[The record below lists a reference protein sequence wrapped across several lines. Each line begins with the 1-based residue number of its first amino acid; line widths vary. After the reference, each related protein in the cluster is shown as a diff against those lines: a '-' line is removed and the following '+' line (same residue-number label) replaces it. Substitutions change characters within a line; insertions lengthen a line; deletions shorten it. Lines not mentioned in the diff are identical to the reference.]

1 MAVTPDT
8 DLAARAAAVI
18 PGGVNSGQRRVP
30 GLEDLVVTA
39 TSGATFTDAEGRT
52 YTDYHAAFGPPLL
65 GHNDPDVDAAVAATA
80 RAVGLMGVGVTPV
93 EIELAERLCEL
104 VPSVERVLL
113 TETGSEATFHAI
125 RVARA
130 ATGRR
135 HVIKF
140 QGCYHGWHDA
150 VAMNVI
156 SLPENVGRRDPL
168 SKGVLPE
175 VTEAT
180 IVCRFNDAE
189 DVERALTE
197 HDVAAIILEPIPHN
211 IGAVLPQDGFLERL
225 RELATK
231 HGTVL
236 VFDEVITGFR
246 HALGGFQSIAGV
258 TPDLTTL
265 GKAMGNGWPISAL
278 GGSAELMDM
287 FSTTPGRPAFFAG
300 TFNGHPPTAA
310 AALATIEKLQREPVH
325 EHVFSLGERTR
336 RGLEEL
342 YGRLEIPAVVSG
354 FGSVFLTYF
363 LEGPVRSYDDL
374 LANDVELFVGY
385 RRELMKEGIFELP
398 LNLKRSHFSY
408 AHTDADVD
416 RLLEATEVAV
426 TRFLESRP

>member
-1 MAVTPDT
+1 MAVIPDT

-18 PGGVNSGQRRVP
+18 PGGVNSGQRRVA

-65 GHNDPDVDAAVAATA
+65 GHNDPDVDAAVAAAA
-80 RAVGLMGVGVTPV
+80 RSVGLMGVGVTPI
-93 EIELAERLCEL
+93 EIELAEQLCEL

-156 SLPENVGRRDPL
+156 SLPENVGRHDPL

-180 IVCRFNDAE
+180 IVCRFNDADE
-189 DVERALTE
+189 VERALSE

-211 IGAVLPQDGFLERL
+211 IGAVLPAEGFLERL

-278 GGSAELMDM
+278 GGKAELMDL

-310 AALATIEKLQREPVH
+310 AALATIEKLRREPVH
-325 EHVFSLGERTR
+325 EHVFRLGERTR
-336 RGLEEL
+336 RGLDEL
-342 YGRLEIPAVVSG
+342 YRRLGIPAVVSG
-354 FGSVFLTYF
+354 YGSVFLTYF
-363 LEGPVRSYDDL
+363 LDGPVRSYDDL
-374 LANDVELFVGY
+374 LHNDVDLFVGY
-385 RRELMKEGIFELP
+385 RRELMKDGIFELP

-408 AHTDADVD
+408 AHTDEDVD
-416 RLLEATEVAV
+416 RLLEATEAAV
-426 TRFLESRP
+426 TRFQESRA

>member
-1 MAVTPDT
+1 MATT
-8 DLAARAAAVI
+8 RSDLAARAAAVI

-30 GLEDLVVTA
+30 GLEELVIAA
-39 TSGATFTDAEGRT
+39 TGGATFTDGEGNV

-65 GHNDPDVDAAVAATA
+65 GHNDPDVDAAVTATA
-80 RAVGLMGVGVTPV
+80 RAVGLMGVGVSEV
-93 EIELAERLCEL
+93 EVELAERICEL
-104 VPSVERVLL
+104 VPSAERVLL
-113 TETGSEATFHAI
+113 TETGSEATFHAL

-140 QGCYHGWHDA
+140 QGCYHGWHDS

-156 SLPENVGRRDPL
+156 SLPENVGRKDPL

-175 VTEAT
+175 VIDAT
-180 IVCRFNDAE
+180 IVCRFNDVG
-189 DVERALTE
+189 DVERALAA

-211 IGAVLPQDGFLERL
+211 IGAVLPKAGFLERL
-225 RELATK
+225 RELATA

-246 HALGGFQSIAGV
+246 HGLGGFQSIAGV

-265 GKAMGNGWPISAL
+265 GKAMGNGWPVSAL
-278 GGSAELMDM
+278 AGKAELMEM

-310 AALATIEKLQREPVH
+310 AALATIDKLQREPVH
-325 EHVFSLGERTR
+325 EHVFRLGERTR
-336 RGLEEL
+336 QGLREL
-342 YGRLEIPAVVSG
+342 YARLGVPVCVSG
-354 FGSVFLTYF
+354 FGSVFVTYF
-363 LEGPVRSYDDL
+363 LDGEPSSYDDL
-374 LANDVELFVGY
+374 LTNDAELFTGY
-385 RRELMKEGIFELP
+385 RRELMKHGIFELP

-408 AHTDADVD
+408 AHTDDDVD

-426 TRFLESRP
+426 STVLAAR

>member
-1 MAVTPDT
+1 MAVAPDT

-30 GLEDLVVTA
+30 GLEQLVVTA

-65 GHNDPDVDAAVAATA
+65 GHNDPDVDAAVAAAA
-80 RAVGLMGVGVTPV
+80 RSLGLMGVGVTPI

-104 VPSVERVLL
+104 VPSVEQVLL

-125 RVARA
+125 RVSRA

-175 VTEAT
+175 VTDAT
-180 IVCRFNDAE
+180 IVCRFNDAD
-189 DVERALTE
+189 DVERALSE

-211 IGAVLPQDGFLERL
+211 IGAVLPQPGFLERL
-225 RELATK
+225 RELATR
-231 HGTVL
+231 HGAVL
-236 VFDEVITGFR
+236 IFDEVITGFR
-246 HALGGFQSIAGV
+246 HALGGYQSIAGV

-278 GGSAELMDM
+278 GGKAELMDL

-310 AALATIEKLQREPVH
+310 AALATIQKLEREPVH
-325 EHVFSLGERTR
+325 EHVFRLGERTR
-336 RGLEEL
+336 SGLDEL
-342 YGRLEIPAVVSG
+342 YARLGVPAVVSG
-354 FGSVFLTYF
+354 FGSVFLAYF
-363 LEGPVRSYDDL
+363 LDGPVRSYDDL
-374 LANDVELFVGY
+374 LANDVDLFVGY
-385 RRELMKEGIFELP
+385 RRELMSHDIFELP

-416 RLLEATEVAV
+416 RLLEATEAAV
-426 TRFLESRP
+426 TTVLAAR